1 MKKTFIYKNIL
12 LTGAIFMG
20 LLAFVSLAQ
29 AVAPIINTLD
39 ATPVG
44 PTYAVLNGSYDANGK
59 STSVWFQWGTDSS
72 SFGSNTS
79 SLNIGVGSSN
89 YNKFISGLKPS
100 TTYYFRLVGNNGDGT
115 IYGSTLNFTTQSSTG
130 GVTQQNNNTG
140 TPTVTTSSASG
151 INNSSAVLN
160 GYINPNGNTMTRW
173 FDWGTS
179 SGSLTN
185 STSSGSQGSSTGNF
199 SDTIS
204 NLSANTTYYFRAV
217 GRTSGGQTYYG
228 STSSFQTANTNTS
241 SLVPAAVTKLA
252 SSITETSAVM
262 NGTAYT
268 KSVATNGYFKYG
280 TTSALNQTTSIKS
293 LGSASTV
300 DFSETLTGLEKG
312 AIYYFQAVAQN
323 AHGTSLGEVKI
334 LRTAGGGVTDD
345 ADTGTAVKSKT
356 AINKVAGNSMIMLKI
371 ESDKEEVR
379 TGENVAYTVTYK
391 NITSRNLE
399 NSILQVLLP
408 RGIEFG
414 GATEGDFSQS
424 ENALTVDLDTLS
436 MAEGGEVKLKGV
448 IGRIEK
454 NQDMLV
460 VTARLVYT
468 HPDSRAQEDAIAYYT
483 HDINRLSSQGAAAA
497 AGGYNK
503 FMPDTL
509 LEWLILILVI
519 VGLIYFAR
527 KMYPSKNKNELKL
540 KTVDPH
546 FVA

>member
-1 MKKTFIYKNIL
+1 
-12 LTGAIFMG
+12 MG

-79 SLNIGVGSSN
+79 SLNIGIGSSN

-130 GVTQQNNNTG
+130 SQNNNTG

-185 STSSGSQGSSTGNF
+185 STSSGSQGSSAGNF

-217 GRTSGGQTYYG
+217 GRASGGQTYYG
-228 STSSFQTANTNTS
+228 STLNFQTTNTNAS
-241 SLVPAAVTKLA
+241 GLAPVAVTKLA

-262 NGTAYT
+262 NGMAYT
-268 KSVATNGYFKYG
+268 KGVTTNGYFKYG
-280 TTSALNQTTSIKS
+280 TTSALNQTTSAKS

-300 DFSETLTGLEKG
+300 DFSETLTSLEKG

-323 AHGTSLGEVKI
+323 THGTSLGEVKI
-334 LRTAGGGVTDD
+334 LRVAGGGVTDD
-345 ADTGTAVKSKT
+345 ANTDTVVKQ
-356 AINKVAGNSMIMLKI
+356 KVVTTSNTNNSMIMLKI
-371 ESDKEEVR
+371 ESDKDGEDV
-379 TGENVAYTVTYK
+379 TAGENVNYTVTYK

-408 RGIEFG
+408 RGIEFD
-414 GATEGDFSQS
+414 GATEGDFSKP
-424 ENALTVDLDTLS
+424 ENTLTVDLNTLS
-436 MAEGGEVKLKGV
+436 AAEGGEVKLKGI
-448 IGRIEK
+448 IGKVDK

-460 VTARLVYT
+460 ITARLVYT
-468 HPDSRAQEDAIAYYT
+468 HPDSRAQEDAIAYDT
-483 HDINRLSSQGAAAA
+483 HNISRLSSQGAAAV
-497 AGGYNK
+497 GGYNK

-527 KMYPSKNKNELKL
+527 KMYPPKNKNEL